1 MKLATIALALASLL
15 GASFA
20 AAQPYPR
27 KPVTIVVPY
36 APGGGTDVVA
46 RALANALSIHWK
58 QTVIVDNTAGAD
70 GMIGTQKALRAP
82 ADGYTMIL
90 QLNTMLL
97 WKGTSEGPGANLLE
111 DIAFISLIQTAPLAF
126 AVSSKFPGNTFGEF
140 VAWCKVPANA
150 CSWGTATRYA
160 QLIGKH
166 LMETAGLERA
176 VNIPYKGGGPMMND
190 LLGGHVTMTIPSV
203 ASSLTQKQAGS
214 IKVLAVAS
222 RSRFKFAPDVPT
234 LAEAGY
240 PINGDSWYGLM
251 VAKATPPEI
260 VRAITEG
267 VRAVSKD
274 ANLIAT
280 IEGNG
285 GQPVFS
291 SGEEFNDYVKRESQE
306 LGALLAKYPSVQ

>member
-1 MKLATIALALASLL
+1 MKLVAIALGLAGLL
-15 GASFA
+15 GAPIA
-20 AAQPYPR
+20 AAQSYPR

-46 RALANALSIHWK
+46 RALANALSNHWK
-58 QTVIVDNTAGAD
+58 QTVLVDNTAGAD

-82 ADGYTMIL
+82 ADGHTMIL

-97 WKGTSEGPGANLLE
+97 WKGTTEGPGANLLQ

-126 AVSSKFPGNTFGEF
+126 AVNAKFPGSTFPEF
-140 VAWCKVPANA
+140 VAWCKQPANA

-160 QLIGKH
+160 QLVGKH
-166 LMETAGLERA
+166 LMDTAGLA
-176 VNIPYKGGGPMMND
+176 KAINVPYKGGGPMMND

-203 ASSLTQKQAGS
+203 ASSLAQKQSGT

-222 RSRFKFAPDVPT
+222 RNRFKFTPDVPT

-251 VAKATPPEI
+251 VAKATPPD
-260 VRAITEG
+260 VLRAITEG

-274 ANLIAT
+274 PGLIAT

-291 SGEEFNDYVKRESQE
+291 TSEEFNDYVRRESQE
-306 LGALLAKYPSVQ
+306 LEALLAKYPSAQ